1 MLIICASGKEA
12 GTPQARS
19 GRKKE
24 NTNWRKKQTT
34 RWKFMVQIS
43 RAGLTIYIRVYICVC
58 MYAMNSREFIR
69 YKVIYGL

>member
-1 MLIICASGKEA
+1 
-12 GTPQARS
+12 
-19 GRKKE
+19 
-24 NTNWRKKQTT
+24 
-34 RWKFMVQIS
+34 MVQIS